1 MVAPTTSVPPPL
13 PSELIEIVR
22 GQMGRLPELADQL
35 ARLLGEKD
43 EFYRRLDASSPHE
56 LRKVC
61 EVNLGRAFDA
71 FVQAREVDLETVRK
85 TGRAQARLGIPLSA
99 VLRAFRLAGTFAYEN
114 IIGGV
119 APPRVLTSE
128 QLLPVS
134 ATVWQIIDSCSD
146 VIADAYTEVA
156 TESARYDEKARL
168 AVVDGLLEGRFT
180 KPEEFEDAAR
190 VLRLPTAGPFV
201 VVYGDSGKEHDEE
214 PGGDDGLS
222 RMVASGKLRSVWR
235 RLPDGEVGVVA
246 VGRTTDMRALRQAL
260 EATTCAAGI
269 SPPVSGLPLVP
280 AALNRARVARA
291 CLAAGETGV
300 IAFGERPVSTLVAG
314 APKLARE
321 LARDVLADLLALP
334 VAERDVLLCTLHAWF
349 AEHGS
354 ARDAAE
360 RLFVHPNT
368 VRYRMRRVQELTGRD
383 LGDPRGI
390 AELYLA
396 VESVRLGE

>member
-1 MVAPTTSVPPPL
+1 MVAPTTTVPTVPTEPL
-13 PSELIEIVR
+13 PAELVEIVR
-22 GQMGRLPELADQL
+22 GQLHRLPELADQL
-35 ARLLGEKD
+35 ASLLGEKD
-43 EFYRRLDASSPHE
+43 EFYRRLDATSPRE

-61 EVNLGRAFDA
+61 EVNLARAFDA
-71 FVQAREVDLETVRK
+71 FIEAREVDLETVRK

-99 VLRAFRLAGTFAYEN
+99 VLRAFRIAGTFAYEG
-114 IIGGV
+114 IIDRV
-119 APPRVLTSE
+119 APPRVLTPE
-128 QLLPVS
+128 QLIPVN
-134 ATVWQIIDSCSD
+134 AMVWQIIDAFSD

-168 AVVDGLLEGRFT
+168 AVVDGLIEGRFT

-190 VLRLPTAGPFV
+190 VLQLPATGPFV
-201 VVYGDSGKEHDEE
+201 VVYADLDAD
-214 PGGDDGLS
+214 PGPS
-222 RMVASGKLRSVWR
+222 HVVASGKLRSVWR

-246 VGRTTDMRALRQAL
+246 VGRTAELRALRKAL
-260 EATTCAAGI
+260 ESTAAAVGV
-269 SPPVSGLPLVP
+269 SPPVSGLPLIP
-280 AALNRARVARA
+280 AALSRARIAKA

-300 IAFGERPVSTLVAG
+300 IGFGERPVSTLVAG

-321 LARDVLADLLALP
+321 LANDVLTELLALP
-334 VAERDVLLCTLHAWF
+334 AAERDVLLCTLHAWF

-368 VRYRMRRVQELTGRD
+368 VRYRIRRVQELTGRD
-383 LGDPRGI
+383 LGDPKGI

-396 VESVRLGE
+396 VESIRLCD